1 MGKVKNL
8 ADNRADTGNAAPITA
23 DAVRRRA
30 PKLESGP
37 LDYGVLR
44 TTTGF
49 PLKVVWIIGY
59 TLLGKHVGEPAI
71 TPQRVS
77 MLELIGSNPGSS
89 QSQLGAAL
97 GLSRPATT
105 LTIDF
110 WQERGCVDRRTEP
123 NDRRSFGI
131 YLTEEGERQ
140 LADLREKV
148 LMSDEALTA
157 NLTDAEITQLRALL
171 AKIHQ

>member
-1 MGKVKNL
+1 MGKVKNHANKGDATL
-8 ADNRADTGNAAPITA
+8 ITA

-30 PKLESGP
+30 PKLQSGP
-37 LDYGVLR
+37 LDYGQLKDI
-44 TTTGF
+44 TGF

-59 TLLGKHVGEPAI
+59 TLLVKHVDDPAI

-77 MLELIGSNPGSS
+77 MLELIGSNPGAT

-110 WQERGCVDRRTEP
+110 WQDRGCVDRRTEP
-123 NDRRSFGI
+123 KDRRSFGI
-131 YLTEEGERQ
+131 HLTEEGERQ
-140 LADLREKV
+140 LADLRQKV
-148 LMSDEALTA
+148 QMSDKALTA
-157 NLTDAEITQLRALL
+157 NLSEDEIAQLRALL